1 MVVGEFLPFLFMLVV
16 QMGYAGMNITSK
28 VAMDAGMKPLV
39 LVAYRQIFATLV
51 IAPLAYIFEWKTRP
65 KITKAIV
72 FQIFLCSLTGITAN
86 HAFYFVGLQLSTP
99 TIGSAMTNLLPAFTF
114 ILAVIF
120 RQETVRVKEATG
132 IAKVLGTVTCV
143 GGAMILS
150 FYHGNII
157 NVGESKI
164 LWDYAVKIGGSNTTN
179 NSSSFLGPL
188 LLMASSLGWAAWFII
203 QVKVSAN
210 FPAPYTSTVM
220 MLFMGAIE
228 CIFIALIPEHQVS
241 AWSLRTPVRLF
252 ASLYAGLIS
261 SGLAFY
267 LTTWCIQRK
276 GALYASV
283 FSPFMLIMV
292 AIFSWALLREK
303 LYVGTAVGSVLIVV
317 GLYTVLWGKD
327 KEAKKAIEE
336 EQVSKPDINGIDLEF
351 QQTATPYSYSNGNRR
366 SPI

>member
-72 FQIFLCSLTGITAN
+72 FQIFLCSLTGTPSICLVTEN
-86 HAFYFVGLQLSTP
+86 SCQTLRISLCGRYLSV
-99 TIGSAMTNLLPAFTF
+99 TF
-114 ILAVIF
+114 WLIYLW
-120 RQETVRVKEATG
+120 ATG
-132 IAKVLGTVTCV
+132 
-143 GGAMILS
+143 
-150 FYHGNII
+150 H
-157 NVGESKI
+157 
-164 LWDYAVKIGGSNTTN
+164 
-179 NSSSFLGPL
+179 
-188 LLMASSLGWAAWFII
+188 
-203 QVKVSAN
+203 
-210 FPAPYTSTVM
+210 
-220 MLFMGAIE
+220 
-228 CIFIALIPEHQVS
+228 
-241 AWSLRTPVRLF
+241 
-252 ASLYAGLIS
+252 
-261 SGLAFY
+261 
-267 LTTWCIQRK
+267 RK

>member
-1 MVVGEFLPFLFMLVV
+1 MVVGDFLPFLFMVVV

-51 IAPLAYIFEWKTRP
+51 MIPLAYIFEWKTRP
-65 KITKAIV
+65 KITKGIV

-99 TIGSAMTNLLPAFTF
+99 TIGCAMTNLLPAFTF

-120 RQETVRVKEATG
+120 RQETVGIKKAAG
-132 IAKVLGTVTCV
+132 IAKVLGTVVCV
-143 GGAMILS
+143 GGAMLLS
-150 FYHGNII
+150 FYHGHIFHA
-157 NVGESKI
+157 GESRI
-164 LWDYAVKIGGSNTTN
+164 EWDYGVKMGGNNTTN
-179 NSSSFLGPL
+179 ESSSLLGPL

-203 QVKVSAN
+203 QAKVSAN

-220 MLFMGAIE
+220 MLSMGAIE
-228 CIFIALIPEHQVS
+228 CVIIALISEHKVS
-241 AWSLRTPVRLF
+241 AWSLRSPVRLF
-252 ASLYAGLIS
+252 SSLYAGLVC

-283 FSPFMLIMV
+283 FSPLLLIMV

-303 LYVGTAVGSVLIVV
+303 LYLGTAVGSVLIIV
-317 GLYTVLWGKD
+317 GLYSVLWGKD
-327 KEAKKAIEE
+327 KEIKKVIEE
-336 EQVSKPDINGIDLEF
+336 EQVSKLDTKGDIEYC
-351 QQTATPYSYSNGNRR
+351 QQTTPYRYSNGNHH